1 MGPASSIP
9 AKGTPIAALTL
20 TLKIKPQRLDG
31 TIQLIAGNSNS
42 NYTTGESFF
51 GVYINT
57 SNQLVAQCGNNANRS
72 VTTSALSVNTY
83 YDVVVAITGLNTS
96 TANTAQ
102 GNMNLT
108 VNGSSVGD
116 VTAQNHPFFST
127 FWDAFRY
134 VGARGN
140 TSEPFEGLI
149 YEVGWT
155 YDGNSHYWTAEA
167 SDRSNTGVAPV
178 LTATTGAVDL
188 NAISGNNFPTDGT
201 AWVDSAGGADTTAP
215 AWSSVPA
222 VSASSD
228 TGHTIAATLDE
239 DCTLYG
245 VRLASG
251 AAQPTS
257 AQIIAGTDSSD
268 VAALETASGAATAAT
283 ERTLVF
289 STGDVS
295 TEYTYYF
302 AAEDAAGNDSAVQTV
317 TATTGAGSIS
327 VDGGTV
333 TAGSAFTGTYS
344 GIASL
349 ASPITFTDSQGNTL
363 NVTINDAG
371 GGVFN
376 TATMPALP
384 TSGSASSVLFGT
396 LTVSGSP

>member
-1 MGPASSIP
+1 
-9 AKGTPIAALTL
+9 
-20 TLKIKPQRLDG
+20 
-31 TIQLIAGNSNS
+31 
-42 NYTTGESFF
+42 
-51 GVYINT
+51 
-57 SNQLVAQCGNNANRS
+57 
-72 VTTSALSVNTY
+72 
-83 YDVVVAITGLNTS
+83 
-96 TANTAQ
+96 
-102 GNMNLT
+102 
-108 VNGSSVGD
+108 
-116 VTAQNHPFFST
+116 
-127 FWDAFRY
+127 
-134 VGARGN
+134 
-140 TSEPFEGLI
+140 
-149 YEVGWT
+149 
-155 YDGNSHYWTAEA
+155 
-167 SDRSNTGVAPV
+167 
-178 LTATTGAVDL
+178 
-188 NAISGNNFPTDGT
+188 
-201 AWVDSAGGADTTAP
+201 
-215 AWSSVPA
+215 
-222 VSASSD
+222 
-228 TGHTIAATLDE
+228 
-239 DCTLYG
+239 
-245 VRLASG
+245 LASG